1 MPDAALSGGRLLP
14 PLRWL
19 EECSLSG
26 FFRGRPALDELSPT
40 DGAGSGGVK
49 TQGGSSWPYFQFSAN
64 SYFLLMM
71 WIRGLIFTRLSN
83 MSLPKGWQWD
93 KLIKNYSGKPL
104 WGKFLK

>member
-40 DGAGSGGVK
+40 DGAGRGGVK
-49 TQGGSSWPYFQFSAN
+49 TQGEVP
-64 SYFLLMM
+64 
-71 WIRGLIFTRLSN
+71 GLISS
-83 MSLPKGWQWD
+83 SLQ
-93 KLIKNYSGKPL
+93 IAISC
-104 WGKFLK
+104 